1 MEQEKNNIGVLLTI
15 IILLI
20 LFGCCLFTLNKLG
33 YLSFNKQE
41 DKCVGSASKSEET
54 TNTVDNSSTSTTIDL
69 SKLESFKNTNG
80 SYGNYESFTSK
91 NWDESLSYSISLSLD
106 GKVKILDNKKSSDY
120 HTFEVNDV
128 IDIINFHE
136 DPTGLGYC
144 YMLTKNNEV
153 YYYDISKAANNNYDA
168 VKVDEATDVIKLMEI
183 HYCPWENSGCAWT
196 LIGLKKDGSY
206 VSLGTGS
213 V

>member
-1 MEQEKNNIGVLLTI
+1 MEKEKKNTGVLVTI
-15 IILLI
+15 IVLLI
-20 LFGCCLFTLNKLG
+20 LFAGCLLALNKLG
-33 YLSFNKQE
+33 YLSFSKQE
-41 DKCVGSASKSEET
+41 NKCGDVSSKSEET
-54 TNTVDNSSTSTTIDL
+54 TNTVDNSNTNTALDL
-69 SKLESFKNTNG
+69 SKLESFKNING
-80 SYGNYESFTSK
+80 SYGNYKSFTTK

-106 GKVKILDNKKSSDY
+106 GKVTILDNKKSSSY
-120 HTFEVNDV
+120 HTFDINDV
-128 IDIINFHE
+128 IDIIIFSE

-153 YYYDISKAANNNYDA
+153 YYYDISKAANNNYDT
-168 VKVDEATDVIKLMEI
+168 VKVDKATDIIKLMEI